1 MLSFQVREAWTGAK
15 PRLAKVCHLHLV
27 LAWELNWAD
36 VSISEIKITAPLTHC
51 LLSHSPFPQQ
61 LAFSVKPEASQCLGK
76 RKHASGHPQ
85 LHKASVLHQLTCSIR
100 PKTGMLK
107 YITKYEFPYYLML
120 HKELCILS
128 SFTTTET
135 ENPQKLQLLKHGQLI
150 PIQGYYRNQ
159 RSFSSASI
167 TLQSFYRG
175 AFCVTQE
182 LGSFSLHSIQLLW
195 KCFQG
200 DNTPLT

>member
-1 MLSFQVREAWTGAK
+1 
-15 PRLAKVCHLHLV
+15 
-27 LAWELNWAD
+27 
-36 VSISEIKITAPLTHC
+36 
-51 LLSHSPFPQQ
+51 
-61 LAFSVKPEASQCLGK
+61 
-76 RKHASGHPQ
+76 
-85 LHKASVLHQLTCSIR
+85 
-100 PKTGMLK
+100 MLK

-182 LGSFSLHSIQLLW
+182 LGSFSLHSIQLL
-195 KCFQG
+195 
-200 DNTPLT
+200 